1 MWQLNAIAVPCLA
14 LALLVFVASG
24 DLSTRTLAADVAGT
38 FLMFL
43 GMGLLAISA
52 AAWATTRGGRER
64 E

>member
-14 LALLVFVASG
+14 LALAVFRAGG
-24 DLSTRTLAADVAGT
+24 DLTTRTFAADVAGT

-43 GMGLLAISA
+43 GMGLRAISA
-52 AAWATTRGGRER
+52 AMWALTREVER